1 MDRLT
6 RKDLKTD
13 KFAVEVEHSLEYVSE
28 HRKQLGLYSGIA
40 VALAV
45 IAGGGWFYMQH
56 QRAERQAALAKA
68 IAVAEADIGAATQS
82 GGPSFPTPEAKNAE
96 KVKVFT
102 ELLNKYPG
110 KEEALI
116 AGLYLGAAAAD
127 KGDLATA
134 EKQFRTVADSGKGD
148 VASQGKLSLAQ
159 IYTSTGK
166 PAEAEKL
173 LRDLLDHPTVFV
185 SKEQATL
192 NLARLL
198 ASSKPAEARKLL
210 QPLVTGRSAASQ
222 AAIQAMAQLP

>member
-1 MDRLT
+1 VDRLT

-40 VALAV
+40 VAVAV
-45 IAGGGWFYMQH
+45 IAGVGWYYTQH
-56 QRAERQAALAKA
+56 QRVERQAALAKA
-68 IAVAEADIGAATQS
+68 IAVAEADIGAASQS
-82 GGPSFPTPEAKNAE
+82 GAPSFPTQEAKNAA

-102 ELLNKYPG
+102 ELANKYPG

-116 AGLYLGAAAAD
+116 AALYLGAAAAD
-127 KGDLATA
+127 KGDLAGA
-134 EKQFRTVADSGKGD
+134 EKQFRTVAESGKGD
-148 VASQGKLSLAQ
+148 LASQAKLSLAQ
-159 IYTSTGK
+159 IYTNTGK

-173 LRDLLDHPTVFV
+173 LRDLLEHPTVFV

-210 QPLVTGRSAASQ
+210 QPLVTGRAAASQ
-222 AAIQAMAQLP
+222 AAIQAMAQIP